1 MEVACKA
8 PIKACSD
15 ASLLLCKWVLL
26 KLFYQPDG
34 ISLVGVIL
42 SVFVFTKVLEHEIL
56 ALILGN
62 LDEHLA
68 VSYLAILQIALVG
81 VIAYGLLG
89 LAVFYQLKSGYL
101 ALALSYVDIQAVALE
116 DEHEF
121 TTLGDILTVKVC
133 CVAAQAATQQYQ

>member
-1 MEVACKA
+1 MEVKFAYHTYIERT
-8 PIKACSD
+8 PLSYL
-15 ASLLLCKWVLL
+15 SGVLL

-81 VIAYGLLG
+81 VIAYGLLVS
-89 LAVFYQLKSGYL
+89 LFFTSLKADTWRWL
-101 ALALSYVDIQAVALE
+101 
-116 DEHEF
+116 
-121 TTLGDILTVKVC
+121 
-133 CVAAQAATQQYQ
+133 